1 VRSRAAA
8 SVLSNAG
15 FNEVYSMSGGINAW
29 NGLVASGAPD
39 AGIAYF
45 PDNEKPGK
53 VVVLAWLLEEGA
65 RRFYKGVEELLDDKK
80 AIHLFKELGAAE
92 VRHKSQLVKLY
103 RELFDSGSEPESSD
117 PFVAEELN
125 DVMESGMRI
134 SEALDWVKGKGIM
147 EILDYSIAMETNS
160 YDLYIKMERRVK
172 EEELKKVFSS
182 LSHEEKTHLER
193 LVSLLEERV

>member
-1 VRSRAAA
+1 MRSRAAA

-15 FNEVYSMSGGINAW
+15 FKEVYNMSGGINAW
-29 NGLVASGAPD
+29 NGLVASGPPE

-53 VVVLAWLLEEGA
+53 IVVLAWLMEEGA
-65 RRFYKGVEELLDDKK
+65 RRFYNGVEEMLQDEKPV
-80 AIHLFKELGAAE
+80 HLFKELGAAE
-92 VRHKSQLVKLY
+92 VRHKARLVKLY
-103 RELFDSGSEPESSD
+103 KELFDSGAAPGTSD
-117 PFVAEELN
+117 PFSTEGLS

-160 YDLYIKMERRVK
+160 YDLYIKMEQRVK
-172 EEELKKVFSS
+172 EKELKQVFSS
-182 LSHEEKTHLER
+182 LLHEEKDHLER